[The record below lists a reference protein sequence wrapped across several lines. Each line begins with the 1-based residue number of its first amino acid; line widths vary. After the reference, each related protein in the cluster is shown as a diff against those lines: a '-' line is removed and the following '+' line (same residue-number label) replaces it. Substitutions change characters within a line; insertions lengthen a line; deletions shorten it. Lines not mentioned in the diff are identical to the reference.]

1 MLETKVSR
9 RDMLKAGGVLVVGA
23 AAAPYLAKS
32 IPSSGGLGKGAPTQ
46 SGSASTASGANA
58 SGSGGGSA
66 NEPLVLMVKGEE
78 VTVFQGKSE
87 TKFVD
92 GKLSGT
98 LMAKFGASSGSST
111 WSL

>member
-1 MLETKVSR
+1 
-9 RDMLKAGGVLVVGA
+9 MLKAGGVLVVGA

-32 IPSSGGLGKGAPTQ
+32 MPLSGGLGKGAPTQ

-58 SGSGGGSA
+58 SGSGGGDNA